1 MKQFK
6 ISKNYTN
13 RSEESL
19 DRYLVE
25 ISRMPM
31 ITPDQEVE
39 LAQIIRKGG
48 KKGEEEGIIRKEG
61 DACQASFLEGCPHNL
76 RHSIWRSVHDRKVS
90 LLQTSK
96 VKFFSAEPHGF
107 FSVGKTRAKQSFPIG
122 WGLYKAQPPRGFLD

>member
-48 KKGEEEGIIRKEG
+48 KKGEDRDGGGSLICAYKG
-61 DACQASFLEGCPHNL
+61 QWFL
-76 RHSIWRSVHDRKVS
+76 
-90 LLQTSK
+90 
-96 VKFFSAEPHGF
+96 
-107 FSVGKTRAKQSFPIG
+107 
-122 WGLYKAQPPRGFLD
+122 